1 MEKFKFIEIEDL
13 YADKSMMASAMKYAW
28 FMNRMACLVEM
39 RPKKELFEELLPGI
53 GGEIWKEA
61 GGENMTLKDLLLA
74 LGSNDEAFILIA
86 NVANKWHEIIALH
99 RSIKRK

>member
-39 RPKKELFEELLPGI
+39 RPKKELFEEMLPGI

-61 GGENMTLKDLLLA
+61 GGENMTLKNLLLA